1 MAGNALKDEP
11 AVTASLP
18 RLLGVVA
25 AVALLAI
32 GMSVFLDFYKF
43 KSAVQGAE
51 RSRMLVPAAAV
62 GEGFQQALALGVPLT
77 AVAAGQDLLQR
88 ERLTDSAIT
97 EVCVFDPAGRILYS
111 TDPAAIGSTANPSW
125 MERARR
131 ASARGWH
138 TDEDGQAVV
147 GVPIRNSF
155 DVEMGQVAVRYSLSG
170 REQALRQMRGEM
182 AWMALW
188 GYTDMVVLATL
199 ALGFALRPRTA
210 DGAAAQSKEAARK
223 RRPTTQGRLTAAILL
238 ATALG
243 LAGVFFQTYRLF
255 DAGLEPQLARKAGV
269 VGASVTK
276 LVGKALDHGISLGD
290 LVGVDTYLKE
300 LLRQHPELAHV
311 AVRDATGKT
320 RFESGPDP
328 STPAVSVP
336 IVREGS
342 SIGAVEVRVR
352 PEFVRDILRELL
364 VDLAAVLVVVVFLAR
379 ELLQF
384 ITATDPRLGAARTED
399 GAVLA
404 RVRAPLFLFMLAE
417 ELTRAFL
424 PGFAR
429 QFPDPQWGIS
439 ADVLAGLPIMVFM
452 LMVALGQP
460 LLASWSERVGP
471 RRALL
476 GGTVMGA
483 LGLGGAA
490 LAAGIADFMAWRA
503 LCGIGYA
510 TVFVAGQ
517 GYVIRH
523 TAGTAR
529 TRGFGLFVSAIA
541 VAGVCGP
548 PIGGILADHLG
559 ARWGFGLAA
568 IVAASAL
575 LALAAVPREEPGRE
589 TAPLPK
595 MIDFLRL
602 LARRRFVLVTVL
614 AAVPAKAI
622 LASFCFYL
630 VPLYALAIGA
640 TSASA
645 GRALMVYSGV
655 MVLVLPLAARFAER
669 GVGEARL
676 VGTGLC
682 LSTLGGFGLYFWD
695 GLMPV
700 YLAMALL
707 GFGQGLSIAAQSSLL
722 SIACARE
729 IEERGSGPVFGVYRL
744 IERLGNASGPILA
757 GVLVVHLGHR
767 GAFAAIAGAVLC
779 CGLLFLVLGRNLG
792 VRRPLE
798 VTV

>member
-1 MAGNALKDEP
+1 MAGNALKEEP

-18 RLLGVVA
+18 RLLAVVA

-62 GEGFQQALALGVPLT
+62 SEGFQQALALGVPLT
-77 AVAAGQDLLQR
+77 EVSAGQELLAR
-88 ERLTDSAIT
+88 ERLTDAAIT
-97 EVCVFDPAGRILYS
+97 EISVFDPGGRILYS
-111 TDPAAIGSTANPSW
+111 TEPSAIGGTLRPSW
-125 MERARR
+125 VERARS
-131 ASARGWH
+131 ASAPSWH
-138 TDEDGQAVV
+138 VEEDGLAVV

-155 DVEMGQVAVRYSLSG
+155 DVEMGQIAVRYSLTG
-170 REQALRQMRGEM
+170 RQQALAQMRGEM
-182 AWMALW
+182 VWIALW

-199 ALGFALRPRTA
+199 ALGIALRARAAKGSGRPA
-210 DGAAAQSKEAARK
+210 NGAAPEG
-223 RRPTTQGRLTAAILL
+223 RPVTQGQLTAAILV
-238 ATALG
+238 ATAIG
-243 LAGVFFQTYRLF
+243 LAGVFFQTYRVF
-255 DAGLEPQLARKAGV
+255 DAGLQPQLERKAGV
-269 VGASVTK
+269 VGASVAK
-276 LVGKALDHGISLGD
+276 LVGKALDYGIGLRD
-290 LVGVDTYLKE
+290 LVGVEAHLKE

-311 AVRDATGKT
+311 ALRDSAGQT
-320 RFESGPDP
+320 RFESGPYP
-328 STPAVSVP
+328 ATRAVSVP
-336 IVREGS
+336 IVREGA
-342 SIGAVEVRVR
+342 SIGAVAVSIR

-364 VDLAAVLVVVVFLAR
+364 VDLVAVLVVVVFLAR

-384 ITATDPRLGAARTED
+384 ITATDPRLGAARAED
-399 GAVLA
+399 AAVLA

-429 QFPDPQWGIS
+429 QFADPQWGIS

-460 LLASWSERVGP
+460 VLASWSERVGP
-471 RRALL
+471 RSALL
-476 GGTVMGA
+476 WGTVMGA

-523 TAGTAR
+523 TAGAGR

-568 IVAASAL
+568 AVAAAAL
-575 LALAAVPREEPGRE
+575 LALLAVPQEQPGAE
-589 TAPLPK
+589 TAPPPK
-595 MIDFLRL
+595 ITDFLGL
-602 LARRRFVLVTVL
+602 LARRRFVLVTIL

-640 TSASA
+640 TTASA
-645 GRALMVYSGV
+645 GRALMVYSGI
-655 MVLVLPLAARFAER
+655 MVLVLPLAAWFAER
-669 GVGEARL
+669 GVSEARL
-676 VGTGLC
+676 VGVGLC
-682 LSTLGGFGLYFWD
+682 LSTLGGFGLYVWD

-722 SIACARE
+722 SLACARE

-757 GVLVVHLGHR
+757 GLLVVQFGHR

-779 CGLLFLVLGRNLG
+779 CGLLFLALGRNLG
-792 VRRPLE
+792 ARRTLE
-798 VTV
+798 MPA